1 MNGKRFILFAITFL
15 LLMPAAS
22 AETNQQRQSTPF
34 AQTKF
39 IPNISFI
46 LDFSYVR
53 RNIENGIF
61 DELEIPG
68 FLHGGSHEHDGHAH
82 ASANAKNGFNL
93 NYGELVLA
101 AAVDPYFDLFTSF
114 HLTEDS
120 FEMEEAYV
128 ETRRLPLGFRV
139 KLGKFFSGFG
149 RLNARH
155 AHLWDFSDIP
165 LVYRV
170 FFGEEGLLE
179 KGIQLNWTAPT
190 DFYLA
195 LGVETLQGTNES
207 SFGVGE
213 FHLVAEDTG
222 TEMEIGEPPLPN
234 LWNVFA
240 KTSVDVGDFVVLA
253 GVSYAMGKFR
263 TDHFEDEEEPHGFAG
278 DTRLLG
284 IDLTAKYIIDSYR
297 YLAFEMEY
305 MYRHRDGMRYGVHQD
320 AQGHEGEEH
329 HEDEHGAYEVDTAA
343 METKQ
348 AGLYAQLVYRFH
360 KLWRFGARWD
370 LLHQNDIRVESDS
383 LNLPAKLNRYG
394 FMVDFSPTEFSRIRL
409 QYNINRYAFFEE
421 ERKDYHEFFFQF
433 NFAVGAHG
441 AHPF

>member
-1 MNGKRFILFAITFL
+1 MNGKWFSLFAIMLL
-15 LLMPAAS
+15 LLMASILPVS
-22 AETNQQRQSTPF
+22 AESDQQRQSTPF

-61 DELEIPG
+61 ENLEIPG
-68 FLHGGSHEHDGHAH
+68 FLHGGSRDHDGHAH
-82 ASANAKNGFNL
+82 ASANSKNGFNL

-149 RLNARH
+149 RLNGRH

-179 KGIQLNWTAPT
+179 KGIQLNWTAPA

-195 LGVETLQGTNES
+195 LGIETLQGTNET
-207 SFGVGE
+207 SFGIGE
-213 FHLVAEDTG
+213 FHMLNEDTG
-222 TEMEIGEPPLPN
+222 TELEIGEPPLPN
-234 LWNVFA
+234 LWNVFL

-253 GVSYAMGKFR
+253 GVSFAVGKSR
-263 TDHFEDEEEPHGFAG
+263 TDHFEDEEEAHGFAG
-278 DTRLLG
+278 NTRLLG
-284 IDLTAKYIIDSYR
+284 VDLTAKYIIDSYR
-297 YLAFEMEY
+297 HLAFQMEY
-305 MYRHRDGMRYGVHQD
+305 LYRHGDGTRYGVL
-320 AQGHEGEEH
+320 EGEEH
-329 HEDEHGAYEVDTAA
+329 AEDMHGAYEVEAA
-343 METKQ
+343 PMETKQ
-348 AGLYAQLVYRFH
+348 SGLYAQLVYRFH
-360 KLWRFGARWD
+360 KLWRLGVRWD
-370 LLHQNDIRVESDS
+370 FLNQNDIRLEGVS
-383 LNLPAKLNRYG
+383 LVLPEKLNRYG
-394 FMVDFSPTEFSRIRL
+394 FMSDFSPTEFSRIRL

-421 ERKDYHEFFFQF
+421 ERRDYHEIFLQF
-433 NFAVGAHG
+433 SVAVGAHG

>member
-1 MNGKRFILFAITFL
+1 MNRKRFFLFAIML
-15 LLMPAAS
+15 SLLMVSFLPVS
-22 AETNQQRQSTPF
+22 GENNQQRQSTPF
-34 AQTKF
+34 GQTKF
-39 IPNISFI
+39 VPNISFI

-53 RNIENGIF
+53 RNIENGVF
-61 DELEIPG
+61 ETLEIPG

-149 RLNARH
+149 RLNSRH

-190 DFYLA
+190 DFFLA
-195 LGVETLQGTNES
+195 LGIETLQGANET
-207 SFGVGE
+207 SFGIGE
-213 FHLVAEDTG
+213 FHLVEEDTG
-222 TEMEIGEPPLPN
+222 AEMEIEEPPLPN

-253 GVSYAMGKFR
+253 GVSYAMGKSR

-284 IDLTAKYIIDSYR
+284 VDLTAKYIIDSYR

-305 MYRHRDGMRYGVHQD
+305 MARRRDGTWYGVH
-320 AQGHEGEEH
+320 GGGEHE
-329 HEDEHGAYEVDTAA
+329 EDEHGAYEVETAP

-348 AGLYAQLVYRFH
+348 SGLYAQLVYRFH

-370 LLHQNDIRVESDS
+370 LLAQNHILLEGDS
-383 LNLPAKLNRYG
+383 QDLPKKSNRYG

-421 ERKDYHEFFFQF
+421 ERKDFHEIFLQF
-433 NFAVGAHG
+433 NLAVGAHG